1 MRGCDG
7 IGHTSRSSILLHVKA
22 NRDIVFQFASKL
34 AEVRR
39 RVVHV
44 ASLKRLRRVE
54 AQDERGD
61 KMNCVGPFYSKIT
74 VSSVLDLVHGDSVL
88 RLKSAFRVLLFMSP
102 SLSLFL
108 LNPSGLASRE
118 LQSSVFC

>member
-1 MRGCDG
+1 
-7 IGHTSRSSILLHVKA
+7 
-22 NRDIVFQFASKL
+22 
-34 AEVRR
+34 
-39 RVVHV
+39 
-44 ASLKRLRRVE
+44 VE

-74 VSSVLDLVHGDSVL
+74 VSSVLDLMRADSVL